1 MLLRRPWKQLS
12 WKSAGDW
19 GFDQRRKERIDM
31 ELYERC
37 VSVAQDNPSII
48 KDERLCVEC
57 GHCLAVCQEEI
68 GVAGKPLPS
77 ADGSAVSCIGC
88 GQCGAACPEQSI
100 QVRSEIDC
108 VREAVRDPSKIVVC
122 STSPSVRVGLGDAFL
137 DKAGTFAEGKMVTAL
152 RTLGADYVFDVTF
165 AADLT
170 IIEEG
175 CELLQRVLTGSGP
188 LPQFTSCCPAWVKF
202 VETYYPQWIPNLS
215 SAKSPIGMQ
224 GATIKTY
231 FAAKAGLDPRNIVTV
246 NVTPCTAK
254 KAEIRRPELNDA
266 GELLGQP
273 SMRDN
278 DYVLTTKELARWMEE
293 EGIAFDSLQDGE
305 FDSIM
310 GKGSGAGVIF
320 GNTGGVMEAA
330 LRMAYES
337 LTGQKPPDVLLDFQQ
352 VRGLSGVKE
361 ASLEVAG
368 MTIRV
373 AVIYGT
379 VNAARFLEEDLSGY
393 HFIEV
398 MTCPGGCISGAGQ
411 PQMHTMPVTNDI
423 RLRRIRSMYAEDEQ
437 MMLRNSVDNPQV
449 QSVYQEFYKNPLGDL
464 SEKLLHTTYCKR

>member
-1 MLLRRPWKQLS
+1 
-12 WKSAGDW
+12 
-19 GFDQRRKERIDM
+19 M

-37 VSVAQDNPSII
+37 ISVAPDNPAII
-48 KDERLCVEC
+48 KNETLCVEC

-68 GVAGKPLPS
+68 GVAGRGFAK
-77 ADGSAVSCIGC
+77 ADHSCINC
-88 GQCGAACPEQSI
+88 GQCSAACPEQSI
-100 QVRSEIDC
+100 QVRSEIDY
-108 VREAVRDPSKIVVC
+108 VRDAVRDPLKTVVF

-137 DKAGTFAEGKMVTAL
+137 DKAGTYAEGKMVSAL
-152 RTLGADYVFDVTF
+152 RALGADYVFDVTF

-175 CELLQRVLTGSGP
+175 CELLKRILTGSGP

-202 VETYYPQWIPNLS
+202 VETYYPERIPNLS

-231 FAAKAGLDPRNIVTV
+231 FAAKEGIDPRKIVTV

-254 KAEIRRPELNDA
+254 KAEIRRPELKDA

-278 DYVLTTKELARWMEE
+278 DYVITTKELAQWMEE
-293 EGIAFDSLQDGE
+293 AGIDFDTLGDSQ
-305 FDSIM
+305 FDSIL
-310 GKGSGAGVIF
+310 GKGTGAGVIF

-337 LTGQKPPDVLLDFQQ
+337 LTGQAPPDALLDFQP

-361 ASLEVAG
+361 ASVEVGG
-368 MTIRV
+368 MTIRT

-379 VNAARFLEEDLSGY
+379 ANAARFLEGDISGY
-393 HFIEV
+393 HFVEV

-411 PQMHTMPVTNDI
+411 PQMHTIPVTNDI
-423 RLRRIRSMYAEDEQ
+423 RLDRIRSMYAEDERMQ
-437 MMLRNSVDNPQV
+437 LRNSVDNPQV
-449 QSVYQEFYKNPLGDL
+449 QKVYQEFYKEPLGVL
-464 SEKLLHTTYCKR
+464 SEKLLHTSYYKR

>member
-1 MLLRRPWKQLS
+1 M
-12 WKSAGDW
+12 G
-19 GFDQRRKERIDM
+19 M
-31 ELYERC
+31 YERC
-37 VSVAQDNPSII
+37 VSVAIDNPAII
-48 KDERLCVEC
+48 KNETLCVEC

-68 GVAGKPLPS
+68 GVAGRKPDESNP
-77 ADGSAVSCIGC
+77 SCINC
-88 GQCGAACPEQSI
+88 GQCGAACPEQAI
-100 QVRSEIDC
+100 RVRSEIDY
-108 VREAVRDPSKIVVC
+108 VRDAVRDPRKTVVF

-137 DKAGTFAEGKMVTAL
+137 DRAGTYAEGKMVAAL
-152 RTLGADYVFDVTF
+152 RALGADYVFDVTF
-165 AADLT
+165 SADLT

-175 CELLQRVLTGSGP
+175 CELLKRVLTGSGP

-202 VETYYPQWIPNLS
+202 VETYYPDRIPNLS

-266 GELLGQP
+266 GQLLGQP

-278 DYVLTTKELARWMEE
+278 DYVITTKELAQWMEE
-293 EGIAFDSLQDGE
+293 EGIGFDALKDSD
-305 FDSIM
+305 FDSIL
-310 GKGSGAGVIF
+310 GKGTGAGVIF

-330 LRMAYES
+330 LRMAYQS
-337 LTGQKPPDVLLDFQQ
+337 LTGQAPPDTLLDFQP
-352 VRGLSGVKE
+352 VRGLAGVKE

-368 MTIRV
+368 MTLRV

-379 VNAARFLEEDLSGY
+379 AAASRFLEGDISGY
-393 HFIEV
+393 HFVEV

-411 PQMHTMPVTNDI
+411 PQMRAIPVTDDI
-423 RLRRIRSMYAEDEQ
+423 RLGRIRSMYEEDKR
-437 MMLRNSVDNPQV
+437 MKLRNSVDNPQI
-449 QSVYQEFYKNPLGDL
+449 QKVYQEFYKEPLGTL
-464 SEKLLHTTYCKR
+464 SEKLLHTAYYKR